1 MTTIDSEECLVIIFI
16 TYFDQFIKN
25 KIFAKILKGG
35 LKNFPGIWLQKCQQL
50 EALPNLGGVLDGKKT
65 RPKKTGRPTQ
75 AEFCRVFFSMKN
87 SPLIGSCQLMFTF
100 LESNPVQNSTTRG
113 LRFLKSILTISKL
126 NGILLDTSVVRI
138 FALRKTLF
146 SGERILN
153 FEVSDYIIRCSE
165 SEVAP

>member
-1 MTTIDSEECLVIIFI
+1 MDARATISYWRTDSKYLLRVFKYIFFLCKARSRYCYMTTIDSEECLVIIFI

-65 RPKKTGRPTQ
+65 RPKK

-100 LESNPVQNSTTRG
+100 WSQ
-113 LRFLKSILTISKL
+113 ILFK
-126 NGILLDTSVVRI
+126 ILPPED
-138 FALRKTLF
+138 
-146 SGERILN
+146 
-153 FEVSDYIIRCSE
+153 
-165 SEVAP
+165 